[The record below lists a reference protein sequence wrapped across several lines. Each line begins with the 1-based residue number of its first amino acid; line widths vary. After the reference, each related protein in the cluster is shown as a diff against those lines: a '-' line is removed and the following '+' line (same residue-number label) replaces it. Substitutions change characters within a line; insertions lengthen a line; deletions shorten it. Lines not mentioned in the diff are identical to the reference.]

1 MGHPGQP
8 PEPPPGLQTERTT
21 LAWLRTALTFL
32 VGALV
37 LLKLVAHTRPR
48 LAVGAACVL
57 LPVAGLVSALA
68 VHRHHAEN
76 RDHEPRPLRDGT
88 LPAGITLLATLVAGL
103 GTLYVLT
110 G

>member
-1 MGHPGQP
+1 MGHPGEP

-57 LPVAGLVSALA
+57 LPVAGVVSGLA
-68 VHRHHAEN
+68 VLRHHSGN
-76 RDHEPRPLRDGT
+76 REHEPRPLVDGT
-88 LPAGITLLATLVAGL
+88 LPAGITLLAVLVAAL
-103 GTLYVLT
+103 GALYVLA